1 MALLEGL
8 IQTHSSTALF
18 GAFIVLGVIYFLSTT
33 SKQGKEPPGPRS
45 LPLIGNLLQLD
56 LKRPHVSLFQLSKKY
71 GSVFTVHFGPKKVVV
86 LAGFRAVKDALVNY
100 SEEFGGRDITPVFY
114 KTSHNHGI
122 LFANGE
128 SWKEMRRFALTSL
141 RDFGMGKRI
150 IEEKIINEIDY
161 MIQLFGN
168 HKGQPFDNKEAL
180 NHAVSN
186 IISSIVYGAR
196 FDYSDPLFQEMVH
209 CANERIRLT
218 GTPAI
223 QVYNMF
229 PWLGPLMKD
238 WRDLVKNLKISEEHI
253 RGLVKKLQNTLN
265 TKHRRCFVDSFLF
278 QQQEVKVQEKCEQN
292 SFFSEKNLVCSVSN
306 LFAAGT
312 ETTAAT
318 LRWGLLLM
326 AKYPHVQDR
335 VQEELIRV
343 TGSRQPRV
351 EDRKN
356 LPYTNAVIHEIQRMA
371 NIVPMSI
378 PHITTCDVVF
388 QGFHIKKGTSVYPL
402 LTSVL
407 FDENEWET
415 PHTFNPGHFLDE
427 QGQFVK
433 KDAFLPFSAGRRV
446 CLGESLARMELFL
459 VFTSLLQKF
468 NFTPPPGVS
477 ESELDLT
484 PAIGFTLN
492 TPPHKLCAVSLA

>member
-1 MALLEGL
+1 M
-8 IQTHSSTALF
+8 S
-18 GAFIVLGVIYFLSTT
+18 
-33 SKQGKEPPGPRS
+33 KEPPGPRS

-56 LKRPHVSLFQLSKKY
+56 LKRPHLSKKY

-100 SEEFGGRDITPVFY
+100 SEEFGVLMEVLSSSI
-114 KTSHNHGI
+114 GI

-223 QVYNMF
+223 QVVS
-229 PWLGPLMKD
+229 L
-238 WRDLVKNLKISEEHI
+238 DLVKNLKISEEHI

-278 QQQEVKVQEKCEQN
+278 HTFFKLQEQN

>member
-1 MALLEGL
+1 
-8 IQTHSSTALF
+8 
-18 GAFIVLGVIYFLSTT
+18 
-33 SKQGKEPPGPRS
+33 
-45 LPLIGNLLQLD
+45 
-56 LKRPHVSLFQLSKKY
+56 
-71 GSVFTVHFGPKKVVV
+71 KVVV

-114 KTSHNHGI
+114 KTSHNH
-122 LFANGE
+122 
-128 SWKEMRRFALTSL
+128 
-141 RDFGMGKRI
+141 
-150 IEEKIINEIDY
+150 
-161 MIQLFGN
+161 
-168 HKGQPFDNKEAL
+168 GQPFDNKEAL

-253 RGLVKKLQNTLN
+253 RGLVKKLQNSLN

-278 QQQEVKVQEKCEQN
+278 QQQEVKEQN

-388 QGFHIKKGTSVYPL
+388 QGFHIKK
-402 LTSVL
+402 
-407 FDENEWET
+407 NEWET

-468 NFTPPPGVS
+468 YFTPPPGVS

-492 TPPHKLCAVSLA
+492 TPPHKLCAVSRA